1 MTTKLTEQK
10 LQWRHNRKNILYR
23 ISPGKSL
30 NKLSESEVT
39 QSCPTL
45 CDSMDCSPPSS
56 SVHGISQA
64 RIPEWVAISFS
75 RGFSRPR
82 DRTWVSRIAG
92 RCFTVWVTKWTN
104 PNNKPATT
112 NPGGRAGVVVCVSH
126 FESPL
131 LYYQKY
137 SIFKKN
143 YVIQERKRN
152 LWLIH
157 WKISLEEAQIWDLL
171 GKHFNL
177 STINM
182 FKELK
187 EFMKMMSQQI
197 ENINKNIQITKKN
210 QIKYWSLKV

>member
-1 MTTKLTEQK
+1 M
-10 LQWRHNRKNILYR
+10 
-23 ISPGKSL
+23 
-30 NKLSESEVT
+30 
-39 QSCPTL
+39 
-45 CDSMDCSPPSS
+45 
-56 SVHGISQA
+56 
-64 RIPEWVAISFS
+64 
-75 RGFSRPR
+75 
-82 DRTWVSRIAG
+82 
-92 RCFTVWVTKWTN
+92 
-104 PNNKPATT
+104 
-112 NPGGRAGVVVCVSH
+112 SH

-157 WKISLEEAQIWDLL
+157 LKISLEEAQIWDLL